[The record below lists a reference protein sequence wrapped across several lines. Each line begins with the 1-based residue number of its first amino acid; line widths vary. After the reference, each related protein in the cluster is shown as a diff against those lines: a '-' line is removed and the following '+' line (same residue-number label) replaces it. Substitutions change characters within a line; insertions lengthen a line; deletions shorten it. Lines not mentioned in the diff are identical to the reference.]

1 MVSNLDADST
11 DSIMVAHKLD
21 NYLRT
26 YRKRAGL
33 TQREVAFL
41 LGCETGAQ
49 ISRYEKRHRLPP
61 LRTALEF
68 EAVFRVPV
76 SQLFAGI
83 SEAASKRVEKR
94 SAVLQEKLMATRG
107 SGDND
112 PANTHKLRWFAS
124 RNGVNSLNQKTK
136 S

>member
-1 MVSNLDADST
+1 MVT
-11 DSIMVAHKLD
+11 HKLD

-49 ISRYEKRHRLPP
+49 VSRHEKRHHLPP
-61 LRTALEF
+61 LRTALEY
-68 EAVFRVPV
+68 EAAFRVPV

-83 SEAASKRVEKR
+83 SEAANKLVEKR
-94 SAVLQEKLMATRG
+94 SAALQTKVMETQG
-107 SGDND
+107 SGGKD
-112 PANTHKLRWFAS
+112 PTRAHKLRWFAQ
-124 RNGVNSLNQKTK
+124 RNAVRSLDQETK